1 MTRVSNTI
9 VFAGASILALFSA
22 LTVAGATTIDFQTYA
37 TGTALTSLDGITF
50 SLVGGPDSLGHP
62 LIGYDDDPP
71 RGLSNSTN
79 PSFPTATILD
89 FSFSTPVSRVGFYF
103 NNYGDNFLSYYQA
116 FSASGTLLASG
127 DLSSEDGLE
136 NNTLS
141 VSGIKDLQFNNG
153 EGGGASW
160 YFAVPSV
167 TFTAG
172 NAVPEPSTWAM
183 IMLGFAGL
191 ALAGYR
197 VPRRAS
203 AA

>member
-1 MTRVSNTI
+1 MTRVSDTI
-9 VFAGASILALFSA
+9 VFAGASILTLFSA
-22 LTVAGATTIDFQTYA
+22 LPVASATTIDFQTYP

-50 SLVGGPDSLGHP
+50 SLVGGPDSSGPP
-62 LIGYDDDPP
+62 LIGYDGDAP

-79 PSFPTATILD
+79 PSYPTATILD
-89 FSFSTPVSRVGFYF
+89 FAFSTPVSRVSFYF
-103 NNYGDNFLSYYQA
+103 NNYGDNGLSSYQA
-116 FSASGTLLASG
+116 FGASGNLLASG
-127 DLSSEDGLE
+127 DLSSEDGFE
-136 NNTLS
+136 NNILS

-153 EGGGASW
+153 EGGAISW

-197 VPRRAS
+197 VPRRTSAS
-203 AA
+203 

>member
-1 MTRVSNTI
+1 M
-9 VFAGASILALFSA
+9 
-22 LTVAGATTIDFQTYA
+22 
-37 TGTALTSLDGITF
+37 
-50 SLVGGPDSLGHP
+50 GGPDSSGPP

-71 RGLSNSTN
+71 RGLSNSPN
-79 PSFPTATILD
+79 PSYPTATILD
-89 FSFSTPVSRVGFYF
+89 FSFGTPASGVSFYF
-103 NNYGDNFLSYYQA
+103 NNYSENFLSYYQA
-116 FSASGTLLASG
+116 FSASGSLLASG

-136 NNTLS
+136 NNILS

-183 IMLGFAGL
+183 IILGFAGFG
-191 ALAGYR
+191 LAGYR
-197 VPRRAS
+197 VPRRTL